1 VRNRGQSEDDKD
13 SELTLRPATLLGIF
27 LGLVLICGVFFGFGY
42 SVGRRATSGGSID
55 ASVDSDAQ
63 ETDTPAP
70 ATAKPSAARAVDT
83 DDAGSASSA
92 ASDTLLKTSDSA
104 PAVLPVSGPPARA
117 DAPATAAATVTP
129 VAAGNANHPAPPQGA
144 DTALKQ
150 PAGEGQPEAGQTV
163 VQVAAVTRQED
174 ADALVSALRQRGYRV
189 MERNEPQD
197 KLLHVQ
203 VGPFS
208 SREDAN
214 AMKQKLLAD
223 GYNAIIKN

>member
-1 VRNRGQSEDDKD
+1 VRNRGQREDDKD

-55 ASVDSDAQ
+55 ASVDGDAQ

-104 PAVLPVSGPPARA
+104 PAVLPVSGPPA
-117 DAPATAAATVTP
+117 TAAATLTP

-144 DTALKQ
+144 DTTLKQ